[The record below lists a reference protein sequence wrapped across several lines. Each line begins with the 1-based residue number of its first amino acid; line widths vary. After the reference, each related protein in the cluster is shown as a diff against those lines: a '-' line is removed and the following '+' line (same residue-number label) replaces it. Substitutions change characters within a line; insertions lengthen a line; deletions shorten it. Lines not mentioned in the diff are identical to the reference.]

1 MSNLTEKNMPKPQSS
16 SPQDDSDVTGVAAYF
31 IRNKVISW
39 MLSLIFL
46 IGGVAAFFELGRLE
60 DPAFTIKDAM
70 VVTSYPGATPQQV
83 EEEVTYPLE
92 KAIQQL
98 SYVDEVNSL
107 SSRGLS
113 QITVSMKNSYGPD
126 DLPQIWDEL
135 RRKVN
140 DLKSQLPPG
149 VNDPSVID
157 DFGDVYGI
165 LLAVSGEGYSYKE
178 LLDYIDYLR
187 RELELVD
194 GVSKVSVSGQQQE
207 QVFIEISMKKISS
220 LGLSPNTVFNLLSTQ
235 NVVSDAGAIR
245 IGDEYI
251 RIHPTG
257 EFDDVD
263 QLGDLILTDGGSDG
277 LIYLRDVAE
286 VKRGYVEV
294 PSNIINFNGKL
305 ALNVGVSFTAG
316 VNVVE
321 IGKAFDRRLAEL
333 KFQQPVGIEIGE
345 IYSQPKE
352 VDKSVSGFVVS
363 LGQAVAIVI
372 IVLLFF
378 MGLRSGLLIGLILL
392 LTVLGTF
399 VFMQYFKIDLQRISL
414 GALVIALGMLVD
426 NAIVVVEGILIGTQ
440 KGRTRL
446 QAATDIVTQTKWP
459 LLGATVI
466 AVTAFAPIGL
476 SQDSTG
482 EYCGTLFT
490 VLLISLM
497 LSWFTAISL
506 TPFFA
511 DIFFKGQKTPEQGED
526 SDPYNGMV
534 FVVYKNFLEF
544 CMHKAWLTVA
554 VLIIGLAASLY
565 GFTQVKQSFFP
576 SSTTPMFMVDIWM
589 PEGTDIRA
597 TNTKLKVLEAWLAEQ
612 DEVSHVTTT
621 AGKGLQRFMLTYAS
635 EKSYAAYGEIV
646 TRVKSYE
653 VLTPLMARFRE
664 HIQSQFPEINFK
676 LKQVELGPGGG
687 AKIEARLVGS
697 DPTILR
703 KLAEQIMDVMYA
715 DSGAHNIRHDW
726 RERTK
731 VIEPQFN
738 ESQARRYGI
747 SKSDVDEFL
756 MMSFSGKSVG
766 VYRDGTTLMPIIAR
780 LPEDE
785 RVDIRNIEGM
795 KIWSPVL
802 SEFIPLQ
809 QITQGYEMRW
819 EDPLI
824 VRKNRKRM
832 LTVMADPDILGEE
845 TASTLQKRLQPQIEA
860 IEMPAGYSL
869 EWGGEYE
876 SSSDAQASLFQT
888 MPMGYLFMFLITV
901 FLFNSVKEPLIV
913 WLTVPLAVIGVST
926 GLLLLDTPFGFMAL
940 LGFLSLSGMLL
951 KNGIVLLDQIE
962 IEMHSGKDPYLAV
975 VDAALSRVRPVCM
988 AAITTILGMI
998 PLLPDTFFKPMA
1010 VTIMF
1015 GLGFATVLTLIAVP
1029 VFYRLFHRIK
1039 ITG

>member
-1 MSNLTEKNMPKPQSS
+1 MSEQNNVAPQ
-16 SPQDDSDVTGVAAYF
+16 QDDENVTGIAAYF
-31 IRNKVISW
+31 IRNRVISW
-39 MLSLIFL
+39 MVSLIFL
-46 IGGVAAFFELGRLE
+46 IGGVAAFFGLGRLE

-83 EEEVTYPLE
+83 EEEVTYPIE

-98 SYVDEVNSL
+98 TYVDEVNSI

-113 QITVSMKNSYGPD
+113 QITVTMKNNYGPD

-140 DLKSQLPPG
+140 DLKGTLPPG

-165 LLAVSGEGYSYKE
+165 LLAVTGDGYSYKE
-178 LLDYIDYLR
+178 LLDYVDYLR

-207 QVFIEISMKKISS
+207 QVFIEISMKKLSS
-220 LGLSPNTVFNLLSTQ
+220 LGLSPTTVFNLLSTQ

-251 RIHPTG
+251 RIQPTG
-257 EFDDVD
+257 EFQSVD
-263 QLGDLILTDGGSDG
+263 ELGDLLITESGAQG
-277 LIYLRDVAE
+277 LIFLKDVAE
-286 VKRGYVEV
+286 IKRGYVEV
-294 PSNIINFNGKL
+294 PTNIINYNGEL
-305 ALNVGVSFTAG
+305 ALNLGISFAKG

-321 IGKAFDRRLAEL
+321 VGKAFDRRVAEL
-333 KFQQPVGIEIGE
+333 KYQQPVGVQISE
-345 IYSQPKE
+345 IYNQPKE
-352 VDKSVSGFVVS
+352 VDKSVSGFVIS
-363 LGQAVAIVI
+363 LAQAVGIVI

-399 VFMQYFKIDLQRISL
+399 IFMKYLAIDLQRISL

-476 SQDSTG
+476 SEDSTG

-511 DIFFKGQKTPEQGED
+511 DIFFKGQKIKSGEGED
-526 SDPYNGMV
+526 NDPYNGII
-534 FVVYKNFLEF
+534 FVMYKKFLSF
-544 CMHKAWLTVA
+544 CMRRAWFTVV
-554 VLIIGLAASLY
+554 VLVAGLAASVY
-565 GFTQVKQSFFP
+565 GFTYVKQAFFP
-576 SSTTPMFMVDIWM
+576 SSTTPIFQLDVWL

-597 TNTKLKVLEAWLAEQ
+597 TNDTLKELEGWLAEQ
-612 DEVSHVTTT
+612 DHVEHITTT
-621 AGKGLQRFMLTYAS
+621 AGKGLQRFMLTYAP
-635 EKSYAAYGEIV
+635 EKSYAAYGEIT
-646 TRVKSYE
+646 TRVENYE
-653 VLTPLMARFRE
+653 ALAPLMERFRE
-664 HIQSQFPEINFK
+664 HIKSNYPEINYK
-676 LKQVELGPGGG
+676 LKQIELGPGGG
-687 AKIEARLVGS
+687 AKIEARIIGS
-697 DPTILR
+697 DPTVLR
-703 KLAEQIMDVMYA
+703 TIAAQVMDVMYA
-715 DSGAHNIRHDW
+715 DPGATNIRHDW
-726 RERTK
+726 RERTQ
-731 VIEPQFN
+731 VLEPQFN

-747 SKSDVDEFL
+747 TKSDVDDFL
-756 MMSFSGKSVG
+756 SMSFSGMNIG
-766 VYRDGTTLMPIIAR
+766 LYRDGTTLMPIVAR

-785 RVDIRNIEGM
+785 RIDIRNIEGM
-795 KIWSPVL
+795 KIWSPAQ

-809 QITQGYEMRW
+809 QVTMGYDMRW
-819 EDPLI
+819 EDPII

-845 TASTLQKRLQPQIEA
+845 TAATLQARLQPQIEA
-860 IEMPAGYSL
+860 IEMPPGYSL

-876 SSSDAQASLFQT
+876 SSGDAKASLFTT
-888 MPMGYLFMFLITV
+888 MPMGYLFMFLITI
-901 FLFNSVKEPLIV
+901 FLFNSIKEPLIV
-913 WLTVPLAVIGVST
+913 WLTVPLALIGVTT
-926 GLLLLDTPFGFMAL
+926 GLLVLNTPFGFMAL
-940 LGFLSLSGMLL
+940 LGFLSLSGMVL

-962 IEMHSGKDPYLAV
+962 IEMKSGKEAYDAV
-975 VDAALSRVRPVCM
+975 VDAAVSRVRPVCM

-998 PLLPDTFFKPMA
+998 PLLPDIFFKPMA

-1015 GLGFATVLTLIAVP
+1015 GLGFATVLTLIVVP
-1029 VFYRLFHRIK
+1029 VLYRLFHK
-1039 ITG
+1039 VAVPK

>member
-1 MSNLTEKNMPKPQSS
+1 MSDLNKSVPQS
-16 SPQDDSDVTGVAAYF
+16 DDDVTGIAAYF
-31 IRNKVISW
+31 IRNRVISW
-39 MLSLIFL
+39 MVALIFL
-46 IGGVAAFFELGRLE
+46 IGGIAAFFGLGRLE

-83 EEEVTYPLE
+83 EEEVTYPIE

-98 SYVDEVNSL
+98 TYVDEVNSI

-113 QITVSMKNSYGPD
+113 QITVTMKNNYGPD

-140 DLKSQLPPG
+140 DLKGTLPPG
-149 VNDPSVID
+149 VNEPQVID

-165 LLAVSGEGYSYKE
+165 LLAVTGDGYSYKE
-178 LLDYIDYLR
+178 LLDYVDYLR

-207 QVFIEISMKKISS
+207 QVFIEVSMKKLSS
-220 LGLSPNTVFNLLSTQ
+220 IGLSPDTVFNLLSTQ

-251 RIHPTG
+251 RIQPTG
-257 EFDDVD
+257 EFQSVD
-263 QLGDLILTDGGSDG
+263 ELGDLLITESGAQG
-277 LIYLRDVAE
+277 LIFLKDVAE
-286 VKRGYVEV
+286 IKRGYVEV
-294 PSNIINFNGKL
+294 PNNIINFNGSL
-305 ALNVGVSFTAG
+305 ALNVGVSFAEG

-321 IGKAFDRRLAEL
+321 VGKAFDHRLAEL
-333 KFQQPVGIEIGE
+333 KYQQPVGIEISE

-363 LGQAVAIVI
+363 LAQAVGIVI

-399 VFMQYFKIDLQRISL
+399 IFMKYLAIDLQRISL

-476 SQDSTG
+476 SEDSTG

-511 DIFFKGQKTPEQGED
+511 DIFFKGQKIKQGDGEEN
-526 SDPYNGMV
+526 DPYNGV
-534 FVVYKNFLEF
+534 IFVIYKKFLQF
-544 CMHKAWLTVA
+544 CMRRAWFTVV
-554 VLIIGLAASLY
+554 VLIAGLAASVY
-565 GFTQVKQSFFP
+565 GFTFVKQAFFP
-576 SSTTPMFMVDIWM
+576 SSTTPIFQLDVWM

-597 TNTKLKVLEAWLAEQ
+597 TNTTLKELESWLAKQE
-612 DEVSHVTTT
+612 HVDHITTT
-621 AGKGLQRFMLTYAS
+621 AGKGLQRFMLTYAP
-635 EKSYAAYGEIV
+635 EKSYAAYGEIT
-646 TRVKSYE
+646 TRMENYE
-653 VLTPLMARFRE
+653 ALKPLMAKFRE
-664 HIQSQFPEINFK
+664 YLKANYPEINYK
-676 LKQVELGPGGG
+676 LKQIELGPGGG
-687 AKIEARLVGS
+687 AKIEARIIGS
-697 DPTILR
+697 DPTVLR
-703 KLAEQIMDVMYA
+703 TIAAQVKDIMYA
-715 DSGAHNIRHDW
+715 DPQATNIRHDW
-726 RERTK
+726 RERTQ
-731 VIEPQFN
+731 VLEPQFN

-747 SKSDVDEFL
+747 TKSDVDDFL
-756 MMSFSGKSVG
+756 SMSFSGMTIG
-766 VYRDGTTLMPIIAR
+766 LYRDGTTLMPIVAR

-785 RVDIRNIEGM
+785 RIDIRNIEGM
-795 KIWSPVL
+795 KIWSPAQ

-809 QITQGYEMRW
+809 QVTMGYDMRW
-819 EDPLI
+819 EDPII

-860 IEMPAGYSL
+860 IQMPPGYSL

-876 SSSDAQASLFQT
+876 SSGDAQESLFTT

-901 FLFNSVKEPLIV
+901 FLFNSIKEPLIV
-913 WLTVPLAVIGVST
+913 WLTVPLALIGVTT
-926 GLLLLDTPFGFMAL
+926 GLLALNTPFGFMAL
-940 LGFLSLSGMLL
+940 LGFLSLSGMVL

-962 IEMHSGKDPYLAV
+962 IEMKSGKEAYDAV
-975 VDAALSRVRPVCM
+975 VDAAVSRVRPVCM

-998 PLLPDTFFKPMA
+998 PLLPDIFFKPMA

-1015 GLGFATVLTLIAVP
+1015 GLGFATVLTLIVVP
-1029 VFYRLFHRIK
+1029 VLYRLFHK
-1039 ITG
+1039 VAVPKQA

>member
-1 MSNLTEKNMPKPQSS
+1 MSEQNKVPQS
-16 SPQDDSDVTGVAAYF
+16 DDDVTGIAAYF
-31 IRNKVISW
+31 IRNRVISW
-39 MLSLIFL
+39 MVSLIFL
-46 IGGVAAFFELGRLE
+46 IGGIAAFFGLGRLE

-98 SYVDEVNSL
+98 TYVDEVNSI
-107 SSRGLS
+107 SNRGLS
-113 QITVSMKNSYGPD
+113 QITVTMKNNYGPD

-140 DLKSQLPPG
+140 DLKVTLPPG
-149 VNDPSVID
+149 VNEPQVID

-165 LLAVSGEGYSYKE
+165 LLAVTGDGYSYKE
-178 LLDYIDYLR
+178 LLDYVDYLR

-207 QVFIEISMKKISS
+207 QVFIEVSMKKLSS
-220 LGLSPNTVFNLLSTQ
+220 IGLSPNTVFNLLSTQ
-235 NVVSDAGAIR
+235 NIVSDAGAIR

-251 RIHPTG
+251 RIQPTG
-257 EFDDVD
+257 EFQSVD
-263 QLGDLILTDGGSDG
+263 ELGDLLITESGAQG
-277 LIYLRDVAE
+277 LIFLKDVAE
-286 VKRGYVEV
+286 IKRGYVEV
-294 PSNIINFNGKL
+294 PSNIINFNGSL
-305 ALNVGVSFTAG
+305 ALNVGVSFAQG

-321 IGKAFDRRLAEL
+321 VGKAFDRRLAEL
-333 KFQQPVGIEIGE
+333 KYQQPVGVEISE

-352 VDKSVSGFVVS
+352 VDKSVSGFVIS
-363 LGQAVAIVI
+363 LAQAVGIVI

-399 VFMQYFKIDLQRISL
+399 IFMKYLAIDLQRISL

-476 SQDSTG
+476 SEDSTG

-511 DIFFKGQKTPEQGED
+511 DIFFKGQKIKQGEGEEN
-526 SDPYNGMV
+526 DPYNGII
-534 FVVYKNFLEF
+534 FVAYKKFLEF
-544 CMHKAWLTVA
+544 CMRRAWLTVV
-554 VLIIGLAASLY
+554 VLIVGLGASVY
-565 GFTQVKQSFFP
+565 GFNLVKQSFFP
-576 SSTTPMFMVDIWM
+576 SSTTPIFQLDVWL

-597 TNTKLKVLEAWLAEQ
+597 TNDKLKELESWLAEQ
-612 DEVSHVTTT
+612 EHVDHITTT
-621 AGKGLQRFMLTYAS
+621 AGKGLQRFMLTYAP
-635 EKSYAAYGEIV
+635 EKSYAAYGEIT
-646 TRVKSYE
+646 TRVDNYE
-653 VLTPLMARFRE
+653 ALAPLMARFRD
-664 HIQSQFPEINFK
+664 HLKANYPEINYK
-676 LKQVELGPGGG
+676 LKQIELGPGGG
-687 AKIEARLVGS
+687 AKIEARIIGS
-697 DPTILR
+697 DPTVLR
-703 KLAEQIMDVMYA
+703 TIAAQVMDIMYA
-715 DSGAHNIRHDW
+715 DPGATNIRHDW
-726 RERTK
+726 RERTQ
-731 VIEPQFN
+731 VLEPQFN

-747 SKSDVDEFL
+747 TKSDVDDFL
-756 MMSFSGKSVG
+756 SMSFSGMTIG
-766 VYRDGTTLMPIIAR
+766 LYRDGTTLMPIVAR

-785 RVDIRNIEGM
+785 RIDIRNIEGM
-795 KIWSPVL
+795 KIWSPAQ

-809 QITQGYEMRW
+809 QVTMGYDMRW
-819 EDPLI
+819 EDPII

-860 IEMPAGYSL
+860 IQMPPGYSL

-876 SSSDAQASLFQT
+876 SSGDAQESLFTT

-901 FLFNSVKEPLIV
+901 FLFNSIKEPLIV
-913 WLTVPLAVIGVST
+913 WLTVPLALIGVTT
-926 GLLLLDTPFGFMAL
+926 GLLALNTPFGFMAL
-940 LGFLSLSGMLL
+940 LGFLSLSGMVL

-962 IEMHSGKDPYLAV
+962 IEMKSGKEAYDAV
-975 VDAALSRVRPVCM
+975 VDAAVSRVRPVCM

-998 PLLPDTFFKPMA
+998 PLLPDIFFKPMA

-1015 GLGFATVLTLIAVP
+1015 GLGFATILTLIVVP
-1029 VFYRLFHRIK
+1029 VLYRLFHK
-1039 ITG
+1039 VSVPK

>member
-1 MSNLTEKNMPKPQSS
+1 MSEQNKVPQS
-16 SPQDDSDVTGVAAYF
+16 DDDVTGIAAYF
-31 IRNKVISW
+31 IRNRVISW
-39 MLSLIFL
+39 MVSLIFL
-46 IGGVAAFFELGRLE
+46 IGGIAAFFGLGRLE

-98 SYVDEVNSL
+98 TYVDEVNSI
-107 SSRGLS
+107 SNRGLS
-113 QITVSMKNSYGPD
+113 QITVTMKNNYGPD

-140 DLKSQLPPG
+140 DLKVTLPPG
-149 VNDPSVID
+149 VNEPQVID

-165 LLAVSGEGYSYKE
+165 LLAVTGDGYSYKE
-178 LLDYIDYLR
+178 LLDYVDYLR

-207 QVFIEISMKKISS
+207 QVFIEVSMKKLSS
-220 LGLSPNTVFNLLSTQ
+220 IGLSPNTVFNLLSTQ
-235 NVVSDAGAIR
+235 NIVSDAGAIR

-251 RIHPTG
+251 RIQPTG
-257 EFDDVD
+257 EFQSVD
-263 QLGDLILTDGGSDG
+263 ELGDLLITESGAQG
-277 LIYLRDVAE
+277 LIFLKDVAE
-286 VKRGYVEV
+286 IKRGYVEV
-294 PSNIINFNGKL
+294 PSNIINFNGSL
-305 ALNVGVSFTAG
+305 ALNVGVSFAQG

-321 IGKAFDRRLAEL
+321 VGKAFDRRLAEL
-333 KFQQPVGIEIGE
+333 KYQQPVGVEISE

-352 VDKSVSGFVVS
+352 VDKSVSGFVIS
-363 LGQAVAIVI
+363 LAQAVGIVI

-399 VFMQYFKIDLQRISL
+399 IFMKYLAIDLQRISL

-476 SQDSTG
+476 SEDSTG

-511 DIFFKGQKTPEQGED
+511 DIFFKGQKIKQGEGEEN
-526 SDPYNGMV
+526 DPYNGII
-534 FVVYKNFLEF
+534 FVAYKKFLEF
-544 CMHKAWLTVA
+544 CMRRAWLTVV
-554 VLIIGLAASLY
+554 VLIVGLGASVY
-565 GFTQVKQSFFP
+565 GFTLVKQSFFP
-576 SSTTPMFMVDIWM
+576 SSTTPIFQLDVWL

-597 TNTKLKVLEAWLAEQ
+597 TNDKLKELESWLAEQ
-612 DEVSHVTTT
+612 EHVDHITTT
-621 AGKGLQRFMLTYAS
+621 AGKGLQRFMLTYAP
-635 EKSYAAYGEIV
+635 EKSYAAYGEIT
-646 TRVKSYE
+646 TRVDNYE
-653 VLTPLMARFRE
+653 ALAPLMARFRD
-664 HIQSQFPEINFK
+664 HLKANYPEINYK
-676 LKQVELGPGGG
+676 LKQIELGPGGG
-687 AKIEARLVGS
+687 AKIEARIIGS
-697 DPTILR
+697 DPTVLR
-703 KLAEQIMDVMYA
+703 TIAAQVMDIMYA
-715 DSGAHNIRHDW
+715 DPGATNIRHDW
-726 RERTK
+726 RERTQ
-731 VIEPQFN
+731 VLEPQFN

-747 SKSDVDEFL
+747 TKSDVDDFL
-756 MMSFSGKSVG
+756 SMSFSGMTIG
-766 VYRDGTTLMPIIAR
+766 LYRDGTTLMPIVAR

-785 RVDIRNIEGM
+785 RIDIRNIEGM
-795 KIWSPVL
+795 KIWSPAQ

-809 QITQGYEMRW
+809 QVTMGYDMRW
-819 EDPLI
+819 EDPII

-860 IEMPAGYSL
+860 IQMPPGYSL

-876 SSSDAQASLFQT
+876 SSGDAQESLFTT

-901 FLFNSVKEPLIV
+901 FLFSSIKEPLIV
-913 WLTVPLAVIGVST
+913 WLTVPLALIGVTT
-926 GLLLLDTPFGFMAL
+926 GLLALNTPFGFMAL
-940 LGFLSLSGMLL
+940 LGFLSLSGMVL

-962 IEMHSGKDPYLAV
+962 IEMKSGKEAYDAV
-975 VDAALSRVRPVCM
+975 VDAAVSRVRPVCM

-998 PLLPDTFFKPMA
+998 PLLPDIFFKPMA

-1015 GLGFATVLTLIAVP
+1015 GLGFATILTLIVVP
-1029 VFYRLFHRIK
+1029 VLYRLFHK
-1039 ITG
+1039 VSVPK

>member
-1 MSNLTEKNMPKPQSS
+1 MSDLNKSAPQS
-16 SPQDDSDVTGVAAYF
+16 DDDVTGIAAYF
-31 IRNKVISW
+31 IRNRVISW
-39 MLSLIFL
+39 MVALIFL
-46 IGGVAAFFELGRLE
+46 IGGIAAFFGLGRLE

-83 EEEVTYPLE
+83 EEEVTYPIE

-98 SYVDEVNSL
+98 TYVDEVNSI

-113 QITVSMKNSYGPD
+113 QITVTMKNNYGPD

-140 DLKSQLPPG
+140 DLKGTLPPG
-149 VNDPSVID
+149 VNEPQVID

-165 LLAVSGEGYSYKE
+165 LLAVTGDGYSYKE
-178 LLDYIDYLR
+178 LLDYVDYLR

-207 QVFIEISMKKISS
+207 QVFIEVSMKKLSS
-220 LGLSPNTVFNLLSTQ
+220 IGLSPDTVFNLLSTQ

-251 RIHPTG
+251 RIQPTG
-257 EFDDVD
+257 EFQSVD
-263 QLGDLILTDGGSDG
+263 ELGDLLITESGAQG
-277 LIYLRDVAE
+277 LIFLKDVAE
-286 VKRGYVEV
+286 IKRGYVEV
-294 PSNIINFNGKL
+294 PNNIINFNGSL
-305 ALNVGVSFTAG
+305 ALNVGVSFAEG

-321 IGKAFDRRLAEL
+321 VGKAFDHRLAEL
-333 KFQQPVGIEIGE
+333 KYQQPVGIEISE

-363 LGQAVAIVI
+363 LAQAVGIVI

-399 VFMQYFKIDLQRISL
+399 IFMKYLAIDLQRISL

-476 SQDSTG
+476 SEDSTG

-511 DIFFKGQKTPEQGED
+511 DIFFKGQKIKHGEGEEN
-526 SDPYNGMV
+526 DPYNGV
-534 FVVYKNFLEF
+534 IFVIYKKFLQF
-544 CMHKAWLTVA
+544 CMRRAWFTVV
-554 VLIIGLAASLY
+554 VLIAGLAASVY
-565 GFTQVKQSFFP
+565 GFTFVKQAFFP
-576 SSTTPMFMVDIWM
+576 SSTTPIFQLDVWM

-597 TNTKLKVLEAWLAEQ
+597 TNTTLKELESWLAKQE
-612 DEVSHVTTT
+612 HVDHITTT
-621 AGKGLQRFMLTYAS
+621 AGKGLQRFMLTYAP
-635 EKSYAAYGEIV
+635 EKSYAAYGEIT
-646 TRVKSYE
+646 TRMENYE
-653 VLTPLMARFRE
+653 ALKPLMAKFRE
-664 HIQSQFPEINFK
+664 YLKANYPEINYK
-676 LKQVELGPGGG
+676 LKQIELGPGGG
-687 AKIEARLVGS
+687 AKIEARIIGS

-703 KLAEQIMDVMYA
+703 TIAAQVKDIMYA
-715 DSGAHNIRHDW
+715 DPQATNIRHDW
-726 RERTK
+726 RERTQ
-731 VIEPQFN
+731 VLEPQFN

-747 SKSDVDEFL
+747 TKSDVDDFL
-756 MMSFSGKSVG
+756 SMSFSGMTIG
-766 VYRDGTTLMPIIAR
+766 LYRDGTTLMPIVAR

-785 RVDIRNIEGM
+785 RIDIRNIEGM
-795 KIWSPVL
+795 KIWSPAQ

-809 QITQGYEMRW
+809 QVTMGYDMRW
-819 EDPLI
+819 EDPII

-860 IEMPAGYSL
+860 IQMPPGYSL

-876 SSSDAQASLFQT
+876 SSGDAQESLFTT

-901 FLFNSVKEPLIV
+901 FLFNSIKEPLIV
-913 WLTVPLAVIGVST
+913 WLTVPLALIGVTT
-926 GLLLLDTPFGFMAL
+926 GLLALNTPFGFMAL
-940 LGFLSLSGMLL
+940 LGFLSLSGMVL

-962 IEMHSGKDPYLAV
+962 IEMKSGKEAYDAV
-975 VDAALSRVRPVCM
+975 VDAAVSRVRPVCM

-998 PLLPDTFFKPMA
+998 PLLPDIFFKPMA

-1015 GLGFATVLTLIAVP
+1015 GLGFATVLTLIVVP
-1029 VFYRLFHRIK
+1029 VLYRLFHK
-1039 ITG
+1039 VAVPKQA

>member
-1 MSNLTEKNMPKPQSS
+1 MSDLNKSVPQS
-16 SPQDDSDVTGVAAYF
+16 DDDVTGIAAYF
-31 IRNKVISW
+31 IRNRVISW
-39 MLSLIFL
+39 MVALIFL
-46 IGGVAAFFELGRLE
+46 IGGIAAFFGLGRLE

-83 EEEVTYPLE
+83 EEEVTYPIE

-98 SYVDEVNSL
+98 TYVDEVNSI

-113 QITVSMKNSYGPD
+113 QITVTMKNNYGPD

-140 DLKSQLPPG
+140 DLKGTLPPG
-149 VNDPSVID
+149 VNEPQVID

-165 LLAVSGEGYSYKE
+165 LLAVTGDGYSYKE
-178 LLDYIDYLR
+178 LLDYVDYLR

-207 QVFIEISMKKISS
+207 QVFIEVSMKKLSS
-220 LGLSPNTVFNLLSTQ
+220 IGLAPDTVFNLLSTQ

-251 RIHPTG
+251 RIQPTG
-257 EFDDVD
+257 EFQSVD
-263 QLGDLILTDGGSDG
+263 ELGDLLITESGAQG
-277 LIYLRDVAE
+277 LIFLKDVAE
-286 VKRGYVEV
+286 IKRGYVEV
-294 PSNIINFNGKL
+294 PNNIINFNGSL
-305 ALNVGVSFTAG
+305 ALNVGVSFAEG

-321 IGKAFDRRLAEL
+321 VGKAFDHRLAEL
-333 KFQQPVGIEIGE
+333 KYQQPVGIEISE

-363 LGQAVAIVI
+363 LAQAVGIVI

-399 VFMQYFKIDLQRISL
+399 IFMKYLAIDLQRISL

-476 SQDSTG
+476 SEDSTG

-511 DIFFKGQKTPEQGED
+511 DIFFKGQKIKQGEGEEN
-526 SDPYNGMV
+526 DPYNGV
-534 FVVYKNFLEF
+534 IFVIYKKFLQF
-544 CMHKAWLTVA
+544 CMRRAWFTVV
-554 VLIIGLAASLY
+554 VLIVGLAASVY
-565 GFTQVKQSFFP
+565 GFTFVKQAFFP
-576 SSTTPMFMVDIWM
+576 SSTTPIFQLDVWM

-597 TNTKLKVLEAWLAEQ
+597 TNTTLKELESWLAKQE
-612 DEVSHVTTT
+612 HVDHITTT
-621 AGKGLQRFMLTYAS
+621 AGKGLQRFMLTYAP
-635 EKSYAAYGEIV
+635 EKSYAAYGEIT
-646 TRVKSYE
+646 TRMENYE
-653 VLTPLMARFRE
+653 ALKPLMAKFRE
-664 HIQSQFPEINFK
+664 YLKANYPEINYK
-676 LKQVELGPGGG
+676 LKQIELGPGGG
-687 AKIEARLVGS
+687 AKIEARIIGS
-697 DPTILR
+697 DPTVLR
-703 KLAEQIMDVMYA
+703 TIAAQVKDIMYA
-715 DSGAHNIRHDW
+715 DPQATNIRHDW
-726 RERTK
+726 RERTQ
-731 VIEPQFN
+731 VLEPQFN

-747 SKSDVDEFL
+747 TKSDVDDFL
-756 MMSFSGKSVG
+756 SMSFSGMTIG
-766 VYRDGTTLMPIIAR
+766 LYRDGTTLMPIVAR

-785 RVDIRNIEGM
+785 RIDIRNIEGM
-795 KIWSPVL
+795 KIWSPAQ

-809 QITQGYEMRW
+809 QVTMGYDMRW
-819 EDPLI
+819 EDPII

-860 IEMPAGYSL
+860 IQMPPGYSL

-876 SSSDAQASLFQT
+876 SSGDAQESLFTT

-901 FLFNSVKEPLIV
+901 FLFNSIKEPLIV
-913 WLTVPLAVIGVST
+913 WLTVPLALIGVTT
-926 GLLLLDTPFGFMAL
+926 GLLALNTPFGFMAL
-940 LGFLSLSGMLL
+940 LGFLSLSGMVL

-962 IEMHSGKDPYLAV
+962 IEMKSGKEAYDAV
-975 VDAALSRVRPVCM
+975 VDAAVSRARPVCM

-998 PLLPDTFFKPMA
+998 PLLPDIFFKPMA

-1015 GLGFATVLTLIAVP
+1015 GLGFATVLTLIVVP
-1029 VFYRLFHRIK
+1029 VLYRLFHK
-1039 ITG
+1039 VAVPKQA

>member
-1 MSNLTEKNMPKPQSS
+1 MSDLNKSVPQS
-16 SPQDDSDVTGVAAYF
+16 DDDVTGIAAYF
-31 IRNKVISW
+31 IRNRVISW
-39 MLSLIFL
+39 MVALIFL
-46 IGGVAAFFELGRLE
+46 IGGIAAFFGLGRLE

-83 EEEVTYPLE
+83 EEEVTYPIE

-98 SYVDEVNSL
+98 TYVDEVNSI

-113 QITVSMKNSYGPD
+113 QITVTMKNNYGPD

-140 DLKSQLPPG
+140 DLKGTLPPG
-149 VNDPSVID
+149 VNEPQVID

-165 LLAVSGEGYSYKE
+165 LLAVTGDGYSYKE
-178 LLDYIDYLR
+178 LLDYVDYLR

-207 QVFIEISMKKISS
+207 QVFIEVSMKKLSS
-220 LGLSPNTVFNLLSTQ
+220 IGLSPDTVFNLLSTQ

-251 RIHPTG
+251 RIQPTG
-257 EFDDVD
+257 EFQSVD
-263 QLGDLILTDGGSDG
+263 ELGDLLITESGAQG
-277 LIYLRDVAE
+277 LIFLKDVAE
-286 VKRGYVEV
+286 IKRGYVEV
-294 PSNIINFNGKL
+294 PNNIINFNGSL
-305 ALNVGVSFTAG
+305 ALNVGVSFAEG

-321 IGKAFDRRLAEL
+321 VGKAFDHRLAEL
-333 KFQQPVGIEIGE
+333 KFQQPVGIEISE

-363 LGQAVAIVI
+363 LAQAVGIVI

-399 VFMQYFKIDLQRISL
+399 IFMKYLAIDLQRISL

-476 SQDSTG
+476 SEDSTG

-511 DIFFKGQKTPEQGED
+511 DIFFKGQKIKQGEGEEN
-526 SDPYNGMV
+526 DPYNGV
-534 FVVYKNFLEF
+534 IFVIYKKFLQF
-544 CMHKAWLTVA
+544 CMRRAWFTVV
-554 VLIIGLAASLY
+554 VLIAGLAASVY
-565 GFTQVKQSFFP
+565 GFTFVKQAFFP
-576 SSTTPMFMVDIWM
+576 SSTTPIFQLDVWM

-597 TNTKLKVLEAWLAEQ
+597 TNTTLKELESWLAKQE
-612 DEVSHVTTT
+612 HVDHITTT
-621 AGKGLQRFMLTYAS
+621 AGKGLQRFMLTYAP
-635 EKSYAAYGEIV
+635 EKSYAAYGEIT
-646 TRVKSYE
+646 TRMENYE
-653 VLTPLMARFRE
+653 ALKPLMAKFRE
-664 HIQSQFPEINFK
+664 YLKANYPEINYK
-676 LKQVELGPGGG
+676 LKQIELGPGGG
-687 AKIEARLVGS
+687 AKIEARIIGS
-697 DPTILR
+697 DPTVLR
-703 KLAEQIMDVMYA
+703 TIAAQVKDIMYA
-715 DSGAHNIRHDW
+715 DPQATNIRHDW
-726 RERTK
+726 RERTQ
-731 VIEPQFN
+731 VLEPQFN

-747 SKSDVDEFL
+747 TKSDVDDFL
-756 MMSFSGKSVG
+756 SMSFSGMTIG
-766 VYRDGTTLMPIIAR
+766 LYRDGTTLMPIVAR

-785 RVDIRNIEGM
+785 RIDIRNIEGM
-795 KIWSPVL
+795 KIWSPAQ

-809 QITQGYEMRW
+809 QVTMGYDMRW
-819 EDPLI
+819 EDPII

-832 LTVMADPDILGEE
+832 LTVMADPDLLGEE

-860 IEMPAGYSL
+860 IQMPPGYSL

-876 SSSDAQASLFQT
+876 SSGDAQESLFTT

-901 FLFNSVKEPLIV
+901 FLFNSIKEPLIV
-913 WLTVPLAVIGVST
+913 WLTVPLALIGVTT
-926 GLLLLDTPFGFMAL
+926 GLLALNTPFGFMAL
-940 LGFLSLSGMLL
+940 LGFLSLSGMVL

-962 IEMHSGKDPYLAV
+962 IEMKSGKEAYDAV
-975 VDAALSRVRPVCM
+975 VDAAVSRVRPVCM

-998 PLLPDTFFKPMA
+998 PLLPDIFFKPMA

-1015 GLGFATVLTLIAVP
+1015 GLGFATVLTLIVVP
-1029 VFYRLFHRIK
+1029 VLYRLFHK
-1039 ITG
+1039 VAVPKQA

>member
-1 MSNLTEKNMPKPQSS
+1 MSEQKNTA
-16 SPQDDSDVTGVAAYF
+16 PQDDDNVTGIAAYF
-31 IRNKVISW
+31 IRNRVISW
-39 MLSLIFL
+39 MVSLIFL
-46 IGGVAAFFELGRLE
+46 IGGVSAFFGLGRLE

-83 EEEVTYPLE
+83 EEEVTYPIE

-98 SYVDEVNSL
+98 TYVDEVNSI

-113 QITVSMKNSYGPD
+113 QITVSMKNNYGPD

-140 DLKSQLPPG
+140 DLKGSLPPG

-165 LLAVSGEGYSYKE
+165 LLAVTGDGYSYKE
-178 LLDYIDYLR
+178 LLDYVDYLR

-207 QVFIEISMKKISS
+207 QVFIEISMKKLSS

-245 IGDEYI
+245 IGNEYI
-251 RIHPTG
+251 RIQPTG
-257 EFDDVD
+257 EFQSVD
-263 QLGDLILTDGGSDG
+263 ELGDLLITESGAQG
-277 LIYLRDVAE
+277 LIFLKDVAE
-286 VKRGYVEV
+286 IKRGYMEV
-294 PSNIINFNGKL
+294 PTNIINYNGEL
-305 ALNVGVSFTAG
+305 ALNLGVSFAQG

-321 IGKAFDRRLAEL
+321 VGKAFDRRVAEL
-333 KFQQPVGIEIGE
+333 KYQQPVGVEISE
-345 IYSQPKE
+345 IYNQPKE
-352 VDKSVSGFVVS
+352 VDKSVSGFVIS
-363 LGQAVAIVI
+363 LAQAVGIVI

-399 VFMQYFKIDLQRISL
+399 IFMKYLAIDLQRISL

-476 SQDSTG
+476 SEDSTG

-511 DIFFKGQKTPEQGED
+511 DIFFKGQKIKSGEGED
-526 SDPYNGMV
+526 NDPYNGIV
-534 FVVYKNFLEF
+534 FVMYKKFLSF
-544 CMHKAWLTVA
+544 CMRRAWFTVV
-554 VLIIGLAASLY
+554 VLVAGLAASVY
-565 GFTQVKQSFFP
+565 GFTHVKQAFFP
-576 SSTTPMFMVDIWM
+576 SSTTPIFQLDVWL

-597 TNTKLKVLEAWLAEQ
+597 TDDTLQELEGWLAEQ
-612 DEVSHVTTT
+612 DHVDHITTT
-621 AGKGLQRFMLTYAS
+621 AGKGLQRFMLTYAP
-635 EKSYAAYGEIV
+635 EKSYAAYGEIT
-646 TRVKSYE
+646 TRVDNYE
-653 VLTPLMARFRE
+653 ALAPLMERFRE
-664 HIQSQFPEINFK
+664 HLKSDYPEINYK
-676 LKQVELGPGGG
+676 LKQIELGPGGG
-687 AKIEARLVGS
+687 AKIEARVIGS
-697 DPTILR
+697 DPTVLR
-703 KLAEQIMDVMYA
+703 TIAAQVMDVMYA
-715 DSGAHNIRHDW
+715 DPGATNIRHDW
-726 RERTK
+726 RERTQ
-731 VIEPQFN
+731 VLEPQFN

-747 SKSDVDEFL
+747 TKSDVDDFL
-756 MMSFSGKSVG
+756 SMSFSGMSIG
-766 VYRDGTTLMPIIAR
+766 LYRDGTTLMPIVAR

-785 RVDIRNIEGM
+785 RIDIRNIEGM
-795 KIWSPVL
+795 KIWSPAQ

-809 QITQGYEMRW
+809 QVTMGYDMRW
-819 EDPLI
+819 EDPII

-845 TASTLQKRLQPQIEA
+845 TAATLQKRLQPQIEA
-860 IEMPAGYSL
+860 IEMPPGYSL

-876 SSSDAQASLFQT
+876 SSGDAKASLFTT
-888 MPMGYLFMFLITV
+888 MPMGYLFMFLITI
-901 FLFNSVKEPLIV
+901 FLFNSIKEPLIV
-913 WLTVPLAVIGVST
+913 WLTVPLALIGVTT
-926 GLLLLDTPFGFMAL
+926 GLLALNTPFGFMAL
-940 LGFLSLSGMLL
+940 LGFLSLSGMVL

-962 IEMHSGKDPYLAV
+962 IEMKSGKEAYDAV
-975 VDAALSRVRPVCM
+975 VDAAVSRVRPVCM

-998 PLLPDTFFKPMA
+998 PLLPDIFFKPMA

-1015 GLGFATVLTLIAVP
+1015 GLGFATVLTLIVVP
-1029 VFYRLFHRIK
+1029 VLYRLFHRVALPK
-1039 ITG
+1039 

>member
-1 MSNLTEKNMPKPQSS
+1 MSEQNKVPQS
-16 SPQDDSDVTGVAAYF
+16 DDDVTGIAAYF
-31 IRNKVISW
+31 IRNRVISW
-39 MLSLIFL
+39 MVSLIFL
-46 IGGVAAFFELGRLE
+46 IGGIAAFFGLGRLE

-98 SYVDEVNSL
+98 TYVDEVNSI
-107 SSRGLS
+107 SNRGLS
-113 QITVSMKNSYGPD
+113 QITVTMKNNYGPD

-140 DLKSQLPPG
+140 DLKVTLPPG
-149 VNDPSVID
+149 VNEPQVID

-165 LLAVSGEGYSYKE
+165 LLAVTGDGYSYKE
-178 LLDYIDYLR
+178 LLDYVDYLR

-207 QVFIEISMKKISS
+207 QVFIEVSMKKLSS
-220 LGLSPNTVFNLLSTQ
+220 IGLSPNTVFNLLSTQ
-235 NVVSDAGAIR
+235 NIVSDAGAIR

-251 RIHPTG
+251 RIQPTG
-257 EFDDVD
+257 EFQSVD
-263 QLGDLILTDGGSDG
+263 ELGDLLITESGAQG
-277 LIYLRDVAE
+277 LIFLKDVAE
-286 VKRGYVEV
+286 IKRGYVEV
-294 PSNIINFNGKL
+294 PSNIINFNGSL
-305 ALNVGVSFTAG
+305 ALNVGVSFAQG

-321 IGKAFDRRLAEL
+321 VGKAFDRRLAEL
-333 KFQQPVGIEIGE
+333 KYQQPVGVEISE

-352 VDKSVSGFVVS
+352 VDKSVSGFVIS
-363 LGQAVAIVI
+363 LAQAVGIVI

-399 VFMQYFKIDLQRISL
+399 IFMKYLAIDLQRISL

-476 SQDSTG
+476 SEDSTG

-511 DIFFKGQKTPEQGED
+511 DIFFKGQKIKQGEGEEN
-526 SDPYNGMV
+526 DPYNGII
-534 FVVYKNFLEF
+534 FVAYKKFLEF
-544 CMHKAWLTVA
+544 CMRRAWLTVV
-554 VLIIGLAASLY
+554 VLIVGLGASVY
-565 GFTQVKQSFFP
+565 GFTLVKQSFFP
-576 SSTTPMFMVDIWM
+576 SSTTPIFQLDVWL

-597 TNTKLKVLEAWLAEQ
+597 TNDKLKELESWLAEQ
-612 DEVSHVTTT
+612 EHVDHIATT
-621 AGKGLQRFMLTYAS
+621 AGKGLQRFMLTYAP
-635 EKSYAAYGEIV
+635 EKSYAAYGEIT
-646 TRVKSYE
+646 TRVDNYE
-653 VLTPLMARFRE
+653 ALAPLMARFRD
-664 HIQSQFPEINFK
+664 HLKANYPEINYK
-676 LKQVELGPGGG
+676 LKQIELGPGGG
-687 AKIEARLVGS
+687 AKIEARIIGS
-697 DPTILR
+697 DPTVLR
-703 KLAEQIMDVMYA
+703 TIAAQVMDIMYA
-715 DSGAHNIRHDW
+715 DPGATNIRHDW
-726 RERTK
+726 RERTQ
-731 VIEPQFN
+731 VLEPQFN

-747 SKSDVDEFL
+747 TKSDVDDFL
-756 MMSFSGKSVG
+756 SMSFSGMTIG
-766 VYRDGTTLMPIIAR
+766 LYRDGTTLMPIVAR

-785 RVDIRNIEGM
+785 RIDIRNIEGM
-795 KIWSPVL
+795 KIWSPAQ

-809 QITQGYEMRW
+809 QVTMGYDMRW
-819 EDPLI
+819 EDPII

-860 IEMPAGYSL
+860 IQMPPGYSL

-876 SSSDAQASLFQT
+876 SSGDAQESLFTT

-901 FLFNSVKEPLIV
+901 FLFNSIKEPLIV
-913 WLTVPLAVIGVST
+913 WLTVPLALIGVTT
-926 GLLLLDTPFGFMAL
+926 GLLALNTPFGFMAL
-940 LGFLSLSGMLL
+940 LGFLSLSGMVL

-962 IEMHSGKDPYLAV
+962 IEMKSGKEAYDAV
-975 VDAALSRVRPVCM
+975 VDAAVSRVRPVCM

-998 PLLPDTFFKPMA
+998 PLLPDIFFKPMA

-1015 GLGFATVLTLIAVP
+1015 GLGFATILTLIVVP
-1029 VFYRLFHRIK
+1029 VLYRLFHK
-1039 ITG
+1039 VSVPK

>member
-1 MSNLTEKNMPKPQSS
+1 MSEQNNVAPQK
-16 SPQDDSDVTGVAAYF
+16 DDDENVTGIAAYF
-31 IRNKVISW
+31 IRNRVISW
-39 MLSLIFL
+39 MVSLIFL
-46 IGGVAAFFELGRLE
+46 IGGISAFFGLGRLE

-83 EEEVTYPLE
+83 EEEVTYPIE

-98 SYVDEVNSL
+98 TYVDEVNSI

-113 QITVSMKNSYGPD
+113 QITVTMKNNYGPD

-140 DLKSQLPPG
+140 DLKGTLPPG

-165 LLAVSGEGYSYKE
+165 LLAVTGDGYSYKE
-178 LLDYIDYLR
+178 LLDYVDYLR

-207 QVFIEISMKKISS
+207 QVFIEISMKKLSS

-251 RIHPTG
+251 RIQPTG
-257 EFDDVD
+257 EFQSVD
-263 QLGDLILTDGGSDG
+263 ELGDLLLTESGAQG
-277 LIYLRDVAE
+277 LIFLKDVAE
-286 VKRGYVEV
+286 IKRGYVDV
-294 PSNIINFNGKL
+294 PTNIINYNGEL
-305 ALNVGVSFTAG
+305 ALNMGISFAQG

-321 IGKAFDRRLAEL
+321 VGKAFDRRVAEL
-333 KFQQPVGIEIGE
+333 KYQQPVGVEISE
-345 IYSQPKE
+345 IYNQPKE

-363 LGQAVAIVI
+363 LAQAVGIVI
-372 IVLLFF
+372 VVLLFF

-399 VFMQYFKIDLQRISL
+399 IFMKYFAIDLQRISL

-476 SQDSTG
+476 SEDSTG

-511 DIFFKGQKTPEQGED
+511 DIFFKGQKIKSGEGED
-526 SDPYNGMV
+526 NDPYNGII
-534 FVVYKNFLEF
+534 FVVYKKFLNF
-544 CMHKAWLTVA
+544 CMRRAWFTVV
-554 VLIIGLAASLY
+554 VLVAGLAASVY
-565 GFTQVKQSFFP
+565 GFTYVKQAFFP
-576 SSTTPMFMVDIWM
+576 SSTTPIFQLDVWL

-597 TNTKLKVLEAWLAEQ
+597 TNDKLKELEGWLAKQ
-612 DEVSHVTTT
+612 DHVEHITTT
-621 AGKGLQRFMLTYAS
+621 AGKGLQRFMLTYS
-635 EKSYAAYGEIV
+635 PEKSYAAYGEIT
-646 TRVKSYE
+646 TRVENYE
-653 VLTPLMARFRE
+653 ALAPLMDRFRE
-664 HIQSQFPEINFK
+664 HIKTNYPEINYK
-676 LKQVELGPGGG
+676 LKQIELGPGGG
-687 AKIEARLVGS
+687 AKIEARIIGS
-697 DPTILR
+697 DPTVLR
-703 KLAEQIMDVMYA
+703 TIAAQVMDVMYA
-715 DSGAHNIRHDW
+715 DPGATNIRHDW
-726 RERTK
+726 RERTQ
-731 VIEPQFN
+731 VLEPQFN

-747 SKSDVDEFL
+747 TKSDVDDFL
-756 MMSFSGKSVG
+756 SMSFSGMNIG
-766 VYRDGTTLMPIIAR
+766 LYRDGTTLMPIVAR

-785 RVDIRNIEGM
+785 RIDIRNIEGM
-795 KIWSPVL
+795 KIWSPAQ

-809 QITQGYEMRW
+809 QVTMGYDMRW
-819 EDPLI
+819 EDPII

-845 TASTLQKRLQPQIEA
+845 TAATLQARLQPQIEA
-860 IEMPAGYSL
+860 IEMPPGYSL

-876 SSSDAQASLFQT
+876 SSGDAKASLFTT
-888 MPMGYLFMFLITV
+888 MPMGYLFMFLITI
-901 FLFNSVKEPLIV
+901 FLFNSIKEPLIV
-913 WLTVPLAVIGVST
+913 WLTVPLALIGVTT
-926 GLLLLDTPFGFMAL
+926 GLLALNTPFGFMAL
-940 LGFLSLSGMLL
+940 LGFLSLSGMVL

-962 IEMHSGKDPYLAV
+962 IEMKSGKDAYDAV
-975 VDAALSRVRPVCM
+975 VDAAVSRVRPVCM

-998 PLLPDTFFKPMA
+998 PLLPDIFFKPMA

-1015 GLGFATVLTLIAVP
+1015 GLGFATVLTLIVVP
-1029 VFYRLFHRIK
+1029 VLYRLFHK
-1039 ITG
+1039 VAVPK

>member
-1 MSNLTEKNMPKPQSS
+1 MSDLNKSVPQS
-16 SPQDDSDVTGVAAYF
+16 DDDVTGIAAYF
-31 IRNKVISW
+31 IRNRVISW
-39 MLSLIFL
+39 MVALIFL
-46 IGGVAAFFELGRLE
+46 IGGIAAFFGLGRLE

-83 EEEVTYPLE
+83 EEEVTYPIE

-98 SYVDEVNSL
+98 TYVDEVNSI

-113 QITVSMKNSYGPD
+113 QITVTMKNNYGPD

-140 DLKSQLPPG
+140 DLKGTLPPG
-149 VNDPSVID
+149 VNEPQVID

-165 LLAVSGEGYSYKE
+165 LLAVTGDGYSYKE
-178 LLDYIDYLR
+178 LLDYVDYLR

-207 QVFIEISMKKISS
+207 QVFIEVSMKKLSS
-220 LGLSPNTVFNLLSTQ
+220 IGLSPDTVFNLLSTQ
-235 NVVSDAGAIR
+235 NVVSNAGAIR

-251 RIHPTG
+251 RIQPTG
-257 EFDDVD
+257 EFQSVD
-263 QLGDLILTDGGSDG
+263 ELGDLLITESGAQG
-277 LIYLRDVAE
+277 LIFLKDVAE
-286 VKRGYVEV
+286 IKRGYVEV
-294 PSNIINFNGKL
+294 PNNIINFNGSL
-305 ALNVGVSFTAG
+305 ALNVGVSFAEG

-321 IGKAFDRRLAEL
+321 VGKAFDHRLAEL
-333 KFQQPVGIEIGE
+333 KYQQPVGIEISE

-363 LGQAVAIVI
+363 LAQAVGIVI

-399 VFMQYFKIDLQRISL
+399 IFMKYLAIDLQRISL

-476 SQDSTG
+476 SEDSTG

-511 DIFFKGQKTPEQGED
+511 DIFFKGQKIKQGEGEEN
-526 SDPYNGMV
+526 DPYNGV
-534 FVVYKNFLEF
+534 IFVIYKKFLQF
-544 CMHKAWLTVA
+544 CMRRAWFTVV
-554 VLIIGLAASLY
+554 VLIAGLAASVY
-565 GFTQVKQSFFP
+565 GFTFVKQAFFP
-576 SSTTPMFMVDIWM
+576 SSTTPIFQLDVWM

-597 TNTKLKVLEAWLAEQ
+597 TNATLKELESWLAKQE
-612 DEVSHVTTT
+612 HVDHITTT
-621 AGKGLQRFMLTYAS
+621 AGKGLQRFMLTYAP
-635 EKSYAAYGEIV
+635 EKSYAAYGEIT
-646 TRVKSYE
+646 TRMENYE
-653 VLTPLMARFRE
+653 ALKPLMAKFRE
-664 HIQSQFPEINFK
+664 YLKANYPEINYK
-676 LKQVELGPGGG
+676 LKQIELGPGGG
-687 AKIEARLVGS
+687 AKIEARIIGS
-697 DPTILR
+697 DPTVLR
-703 KLAEQIMDVMYA
+703 TIAAQVKDIMYA
-715 DSGAHNIRHDW
+715 DPQATNIRHDW
-726 RERTK
+726 RERTQ
-731 VIEPQFN
+731 VLEPQFN

-747 SKSDVDEFL
+747 TKSDVDDFL
-756 MMSFSGKSVG
+756 SMSFSGMTIG
-766 VYRDGTTLMPIIAR
+766 LYRDGTTLMPIVAR

-785 RVDIRNIEGM
+785 RIDIRNIEGM
-795 KIWSPVL
+795 KIWSPAQ

-809 QITQGYEMRW
+809 QVTMGYDMRW
-819 EDPLI
+819 EDPII

-860 IEMPAGYSL
+860 IQMPPGYSL

-876 SSSDAQASLFQT
+876 SSGDAQESLFTT

-901 FLFNSVKEPLIV
+901 FLFNSIKEPLIV
-913 WLTVPLAVIGVST
+913 WLTVPLALIGVTT
-926 GLLLLDTPFGFMAL
+926 GLLALNTPFGFMAL
-940 LGFLSLSGMLL
+940 LGFLSLSGMVL

-962 IEMHSGKDPYLAV
+962 IEIKSGKEAYDAV
-975 VDAALSRVRPVCM
+975 VDAAVSRVRPVCM

-998 PLLPDTFFKPMA
+998 PLLPDIFFKPMA

-1015 GLGFATVLTLIAVP
+1015 GLGFATVLTLIVVP
-1029 VFYRLFHRIK
+1029 VLYRLFHK
-1039 ITG
+1039 VAVPKQA

>member
-1 MSNLTEKNMPKPQSS
+1 MSEQNKVPQS
-16 SPQDDSDVTGVAAYF
+16 DDDVTGIAAYF
-31 IRNKVISW
+31 IRNRVISW
-39 MLSLIFL
+39 MVSLIFL
-46 IGGVAAFFELGRLE
+46 VGGIAAFFGLGRLE

-98 SYVDEVNSL
+98 TYVDEVNSI
-107 SSRGLS
+107 SNRGLS
-113 QITVSMKNSYGPD
+113 QITVTMKNNYGPD

-140 DLKSQLPPG
+140 DLKVTLPPG
-149 VNDPSVID
+149 VNEPQVID

-165 LLAVSGEGYSYKE
+165 LLAVTGDGYSYKE
-178 LLDYIDYLR
+178 LLDYVDYLR

-207 QVFIEISMKKISS
+207 QVFIEVSMKKLSS
-220 LGLSPNTVFNLLSTQ
+220 IGLSPNTVFNLLSTQ
-235 NVVSDAGAIR
+235 NIVSDAGAIR

-251 RIHPTG
+251 RIQPTG
-257 EFDDVD
+257 EFQSVD
-263 QLGDLILTDGGSDG
+263 ELGDLLITESGAQG
-277 LIYLRDVAE
+277 LIFLKDVAE
-286 VKRGYVEV
+286 IKRGYVEV
-294 PSNIINFNGKL
+294 PSNIINFNGSL
-305 ALNVGVSFTAG
+305 ALNVGVSFAQG

-321 IGKAFDRRLAEL
+321 VGKAFDRRLAEL
-333 KFQQPVGIEIGE
+333 KYQQPVGVEISE

-352 VDKSVSGFVVS
+352 VDKSVSGFVIS
-363 LGQAVAIVI
+363 LAQAVGIVI

-399 VFMQYFKIDLQRISL
+399 IFMKYLAIDLQRISL

-476 SQDSTG
+476 SEDSTG

-511 DIFFKGQKTPEQGED
+511 DIFFKGQKIKQGEGEEN
-526 SDPYNGMV
+526 DPYNGII
-534 FVVYKNFLEF
+534 FVAYKKFLEF
-544 CMHKAWLTVA
+544 CMRRAWLTVV
-554 VLIIGLAASLY
+554 VLIVGLGASVY
-565 GFTQVKQSFFP
+565 GFTLVKQSFFP
-576 SSTTPMFMVDIWM
+576 SSTTPIFQLDVWL

-597 TNTKLKVLEAWLAEQ
+597 TNDKLKELESWLAEQ
-612 DEVSHVTTT
+612 EHVDHITTT
-621 AGKGLQRFMLTYAS
+621 AGKGLQRFMLTYAP
-635 EKSYAAYGEIV
+635 EKSYAAYGEIT
-646 TRVKSYE
+646 TRVDNYE
-653 VLTPLMARFRE
+653 ALAPLMARFRD
-664 HIQSQFPEINFK
+664 HLKANYPEINYK
-676 LKQVELGPGGG
+676 LKQIELGPGGG
-687 AKIEARLVGS
+687 AKIEARIIGS
-697 DPTILR
+697 DPTVLR
-703 KLAEQIMDVMYA
+703 TIAAQVMDIMYA
-715 DSGAHNIRHDW
+715 DPGATNIRHDW
-726 RERTK
+726 RERTQ
-731 VIEPQFN
+731 VLEPQFN

-747 SKSDVDEFL
+747 TKSDVDDFL
-756 MMSFSGKSVG
+756 SMSFSGMTIG
-766 VYRDGTTLMPIIAR
+766 LYRDGTTLMPIVAR

-785 RVDIRNIEGM
+785 RIDIRNIEGM
-795 KIWSPVL
+795 KIWSPAQ

-809 QITQGYEMRW
+809 QVTMGYDMRW
-819 EDPLI
+819 EDPII

-860 IEMPAGYSL
+860 IQMPPGYSL

-876 SSSDAQASLFQT
+876 SSGDAQESLFTT

-901 FLFNSVKEPLIV
+901 FLFNSIKEPLIV
-913 WLTVPLAVIGVST
+913 WLTVPLALIGVTT
-926 GLLLLDTPFGFMAL
+926 GLLALNTPFGFMAL
-940 LGFLSLSGMLL
+940 LGFLSLSGMVL

-962 IEMHSGKDPYLAV
+962 IEMKSGKEAYDAV
-975 VDAALSRVRPVCM
+975 VDAAVSRVRPVCM

-998 PLLPDTFFKPMA
+998 PLLPDIFFKPMA

-1015 GLGFATVLTLIAVP
+1015 GLGFATILTLIVVP
-1029 VFYRLFHRIK
+1029 VLYRLFHK
-1039 ITG
+1039 VSVPK

>member
-1 MSNLTEKNMPKPQSS
+1 MSEQNNVAPQ
-16 SPQDDSDVTGVAAYF
+16 QDDENVTGIAAYF
-31 IRNKVISW
+31 IRNRVISW
-39 MLSLIFL
+39 MVSLIFL
-46 IGGVAAFFELGRLE
+46 IGGVAAFFGLGRLE

-83 EEEVTYPLE
+83 EEEVTYPIE

-98 SYVDEVNSL
+98 TYVDEVNSI

-113 QITVSMKNSYGPD
+113 QITVTMKNNYGPD

-140 DLKSQLPPG
+140 DLKGTLPPG

-165 LLAVSGEGYSYKE
+165 LLAVTGDGYSYKE
-178 LLDYIDYLR
+178 LLDYVDYLR

-207 QVFIEISMKKISS
+207 QVFIEISMKKLSS
-220 LGLSPNTVFNLLSTQ
+220 LGLSPTTVFNLLSTQ

-251 RIHPTG
+251 RIQPTG
-257 EFDDVD
+257 EFQSVD
-263 QLGDLILTDGGSDG
+263 ELGDLLITESGAQG
-277 LIYLRDVAE
+277 LIFLKDVAE
-286 VKRGYVEV
+286 IKRGYVEV
-294 PSNIINFNGKL
+294 PTNIINYNGEL
-305 ALNVGVSFTAG
+305 ALNLGISFAQG

-321 IGKAFDRRLAEL
+321 VGKAFDRRVAEL
-333 KFQQPVGIEIGE
+333 KYQQPVGVQISE
-345 IYSQPKE
+345 IYNQPKE
-352 VDKSVSGFVVS
+352 VDKSVSGFVIS
-363 LGQAVAIVI
+363 LAQAVGIVI

-399 VFMQYFKIDLQRISL
+399 IFMKYLAIDLQRISL

-440 KGRTRL
+440 KGRTRI

-476 SQDSTG
+476 SEDSTG

-511 DIFFKGQKTPEQGED
+511 DIFFKGQKIKSGEGED
-526 SDPYNGMV
+526 NDPYNGII
-534 FVVYKNFLEF
+534 FVMYKKFLSF
-544 CMHKAWLTVA
+544 CMRRAWFTVV
-554 VLIIGLAASLY
+554 VLVAGLAASVY
-565 GFTQVKQSFFP
+565 GFTYVKQAFFP
-576 SSTTPMFMVDIWM
+576 SSTTPIFQLDVWL

-597 TNTKLKVLEAWLAEQ
+597 TNDTLKELEGWLAER
-612 DEVSHVTTT
+612 DHVEHITTT
-621 AGKGLQRFMLTYAS
+621 AGKGLQRFMLTYAP
-635 EKSYAAYGEIV
+635 EKSYAAYGEIT
-646 TRVKSYE
+646 TRVENYE
-653 VLTPLMARFRE
+653 ALAPLMERFRE
-664 HIQSQFPEINFK
+664 HIKSNYPEINYK
-676 LKQVELGPGGG
+676 LKQIELGPGGG
-687 AKIEARLVGS
+687 AKIEARIIGS
-697 DPTILR
+697 DPTVLR
-703 KLAEQIMDVMYA
+703 TIAAQVMDVMYA
-715 DSGAHNIRHDW
+715 DPGATNIRHDW
-726 RERTK
+726 RERTQ
-731 VIEPQFN
+731 VLEPQFN

-747 SKSDVDEFL
+747 TKSDVDDFL
-756 MMSFSGKSVG
+756 SMSFSGMNIG
-766 VYRDGTTLMPIIAR
+766 LYRDGTTLMPIVAR

-785 RVDIRNIEGM
+785 RIDIRNIEGM
-795 KIWSPVL
+795 KIWSPAQ

-809 QITQGYEMRW
+809 QVTMGYDMRW
-819 EDPLI
+819 EDPII

-845 TASTLQKRLQPQIEA
+845 TAATLQARLQPQIEA
-860 IEMPAGYSL
+860 IEMPPGYSL

-876 SSSDAQASLFQT
+876 SSGDAKASLFTT
-888 MPMGYLFMFLITV
+888 MPMGYLFMFLITI
-901 FLFNSVKEPLIV
+901 FLFNSIKEPLIV
-913 WLTVPLAVIGVST
+913 WLTVPLALIGVTT
-926 GLLLLDTPFGFMAL
+926 GLLVLNTPFGFMAL
-940 LGFLSLSGMLL
+940 LGFLSLSGMVL

-962 IEMHSGKDPYLAV
+962 IEMKSGKEAYDAV
-975 VDAALSRVRPVCM
+975 VDAAVSRVRPVCM

-998 PLLPDTFFKPMA
+998 PLLPDIFFKPMA

-1015 GLGFATVLTLIAVP
+1015 GLGFATVLTLIVVP
-1029 VFYRLFHRIK
+1029 VLYRLFHK
-1039 ITG
+1039 VAVPK

>member
-1 MSNLTEKNMPKPQSS
+1 MSDLNKSVPQS
-16 SPQDDSDVTGVAAYF
+16 DDDVTGIAAYF
-31 IRNKVISW
+31 IRNRVISW
-39 MLSLIFL
+39 MVALIFL
-46 IGGVAAFFELGRLE
+46 IGGIAAFFGLGRLE

-83 EEEVTYPLE
+83 EEEVTYPIE

-98 SYVDEVNSL
+98 TYVDEVNSI

-113 QITVSMKNSYGPD
+113 QITVTMKNNYGPD

-140 DLKSQLPPG
+140 DLKGTLPPG
-149 VNDPSVID
+149 VNEPQVID

-165 LLAVSGEGYSYKE
+165 LLAVTGDGYSYKE
-178 LLDYIDYLR
+178 LLDYVDYLR

-207 QVFIEISMKKISS
+207 QVFIEVSMKKLSS
-220 LGLSPNTVFNLLSTQ
+220 IGLAPDTVFNLLSTQ

-251 RIHPTG
+251 RVQPTG
-257 EFDDVD
+257 EFQSVEE
-263 QLGDLILTDGGSDG
+263 LGDLLITESGAQG
-277 LIYLRDVAE
+277 LIFLKDVAE
-286 VKRGYVEV
+286 IKRGYVEV
-294 PSNIINFNGKL
+294 PSNIINFNGSL
-305 ALNVGVSFTAG
+305 ALNVGVSFAEG

-321 IGKAFDRRLAEL
+321 VGKAFDHRLAEL
-333 KFQQPVGIEIGE
+333 KYQQPVGIEISE

-363 LGQAVAIVI
+363 LAQAVGIVI

-399 VFMQYFKIDLQRISL
+399 IFMKYLAIDLQRISL

-476 SQDSTG
+476 SEDSTG

-511 DIFFKGQKTPEQGED
+511 DIFFKGQKIKQGEGEEN
-526 SDPYNGMV
+526 DPYNGV
-534 FVVYKNFLEF
+534 IFVIYKKFLQF
-544 CMHKAWLTVA
+544 CMRRAWFTVV
-554 VLIIGLAASLY
+554 VLIVGLAASVY
-565 GFTQVKQSFFP
+565 GFTFVKQAFFP
-576 SSTTPMFMVDIWM
+576 SSTTPIFQLDVWM

-597 TNTKLKVLEAWLAEQ
+597 TNTTLKELESWLAKQE
-612 DEVSHVTTT
+612 HVDHITTT
-621 AGKGLQRFMLTYAS
+621 AGKGLQRFMLTYAP
-635 EKSYAAYGEIV
+635 EKSYAAYGEIT
-646 TRVKSYE
+646 TRMENYE
-653 VLTPLMARFRE
+653 ALKPLMAKFRE
-664 HIQSQFPEINFK
+664 YLKANYPEINYK
-676 LKQVELGPGGG
+676 LKQIELGPGGG
-687 AKIEARLVGS
+687 AKIEARIIGS
-697 DPTILR
+697 DPTVLR
-703 KLAEQIMDVMYA
+703 TIAAQVKDIMYA
-715 DSGAHNIRHDW
+715 DPQATNIRHDW
-726 RERTK
+726 RERTQ
-731 VIEPQFN
+731 VLEPQFN

-747 SKSDVDEFL
+747 TKSDVDDFL
-756 MMSFSGKSVG
+756 SMSFSGMTIG
-766 VYRDGTTLMPIIAR
+766 LYRDGTTLMPIVAR

-785 RVDIRNIEGM
+785 RIDIRNIEGM
-795 KIWSPVL
+795 KIWSPAQ

-809 QITQGYEMRW
+809 QVTMGYDMRW
-819 EDPLI
+819 EDPII

-860 IEMPAGYSL
+860 IQMPPGYSL

-876 SSSDAQASLFQT
+876 SSGDAQESLFTT

-901 FLFNSVKEPLIV
+901 FLFNSIKEPLIV
-913 WLTVPLAVIGVST
+913 WLTVPLALIGVTT
-926 GLLLLDTPFGFMAL
+926 GLLALNTPFGFMAL
-940 LGFLSLSGMLL
+940 LGFLSLSGMVL

-962 IEMHSGKDPYLAV
+962 IEMKSGKEAYDAV
-975 VDAALSRVRPVCM
+975 VDAAVSRVRPVCM

-998 PLLPDTFFKPMA
+998 PLLPDIFFKPMA

-1015 GLGFATVLTLIAVP
+1015 GLGFATVLTLIVVP
-1029 VFYRLFHRIK
+1029 VLYRLFHK
-1039 ITG
+1039 VAVPKQA

>member
-1 MSNLTEKNMPKPQSS
+1 MSKEVAEQSN
-16 SPQDDSDVTGVAAYF
+16 DEDIKGIAAYF
-31 IRNKVISW
+31 IHNRVISW
-39 MLSLIFL
+39 MISLIFL
-46 IGGVAAFFELGRLE
+46 IGGTFAFFGLGRLE

-83 EEEVTYPLE
+83 EEEVTYPIE

-98 SYVDEVNSL
+98 TYVDEVNSI

-113 QITVSMKNSYGPD
+113 QITVTMKNNYGPD

-140 DLKSQLPPG
+140 DIQGSLPPG
-149 VNDPSVID
+149 VNPPSVID

-165 LLAVSGEGYSYKE
+165 LLAVTGEGYSNKE
-178 LLDYIDYLR
+178 LLDYVDYLR

-194 GVSKVSVSGQQQE
+194 GVSKVSVTGDQQQ
-207 QVFIEISMKKISS
+207 QVFIEMSMKRLTS
-220 LGLSPNTVFNLLSTQ
+220 LGISPDTVFNLLSTQ
-235 NVVSDAGAIR
+235 NIIAPAGAIR
-245 IGDEYI
+245 VDDEYV

-257 EFDDVD
+257 EFQDVE
-263 QLGDLILTDGGSDG
+263 QLGDLIITDETTEG
-277 LIYLRDVAE
+277 LIYLRDVAQ
-286 VKRGYVEV
+286 VKKGYVDV
-294 PSNIINFNGKL
+294 PSNIITFKGNL
-305 ALNVGVSFTAG
+305 ALNMGVSFNAG
-316 VNVVE
+316 VNVVS
-321 IGKAFDRRLAEL
+321 IGEMVDKRLAEL
-333 KFQQPVGIEIGE
+333 KYQQPVGIDIQE

-372 IVLLFF
+372 VVLLFF

-399 VFMQYFKIDLQRISL
+399 VFMNYLDIELQRISL

-426 NAIVVVEGILIGTQ
+426 NAIVVVEGILVGTQ
-440 KGRTRL
+440 RGRTRL

-511 DIFFKGQKTPEQGED
+511 DIFFRGQKQQHD
-526 SDPYNGMV
+526 ANSDPYNGFV
-534 FVVYKNFLEF
+534 FVIYKKFLDF
-544 CMHKAWLTVA
+544 CMRRAWLTVI
-554 VLIIGLAASLY
+554 VLVSLLMGSLY
-565 GFTQVKQSFFP
+565 GFTYIKQAFFP
-576 SSTTPMFMVDIWM
+576 SSTTPMFLSDIWL
-589 PEGTDIRA
+589 PEGTDIRT
-597 TNTKLKVLEAWLAEQ
+597 TNTKLKVIESWLLEQEGV
-612 DEVSHVTTT
+612 EHVTTT
-621 AGKGLQRFMLTYAS
+621 AGKGLQRFMLTYTP
-635 EKSYAAYGEIV
+635 EKSYASYGEIV
-646 TRVKSYE
+646 TRVANYE
-653 VLTPLMARFRE
+653 VLDDLMKRYRE
-664 HIQSQFPEINFK
+664 YIASSFPEVNYK
-676 LKQVELGPGGG
+676 LKKIELGPGGG
-687 AKIEARLVGS
+687 AKIEARVIGS
-697 DPTILR
+697 DPTVLR
-703 KLAEQIMDVMYA
+703 TIAKQVIDIMNA
-715 DSGAHNIRHDW
+715 DPGTTNIRHDW

-731 VIEPQFN
+731 VLEPIFN

-747 SKSDVDEFL
+747 TKSDMDDFL
-756 MMSFSGKSVG
+756 QMSFSGKSIG
-766 VYRDGTTLMPIIAR
+766 VYRDGTTLMPIVGR
-780 LPEDE
+780 LTEEE
-785 RVDIRNIEGM
+785 RVDFRNIESL
-795 KIWSPVL
+795 KIWSPAL
-802 SEFIPLQ
+802 REYIPLQ
-809 QITQGYEMRW
+809 QIMLGYEVRW

-832 LTVMADPDILGEE
+832 LTIMADPDLLGEE
-845 TASTLQKRLQPQIEA
+845 TAATLQKRLQDQIEA
-860 IEMPAGYSL
+860 IQLPSGYSL

-876 SSSDAQASLFQT
+876 SSRDAQASLFQT

-913 WLTVPLAVIGVST
+913 WMTVPLAVIGVAT
-926 GLLLLDTPFGFMAL
+926 GLLVLDTPFGFMAL

-951 KNGIVLLDQIE
+951 KNGIVLIDQIE
-962 IEMHSGKDPYLAV
+962 VEMHSGKEPYNAV
-975 VDAALSRVRPVCM
+975 VEAALSRVRPVCM

-998 PLLPDTFFKPMA
+998 PLLPDIFFKPMA

-1015 GLGFATVLTLIAVP
+1015 GLGFATVLTLIVVP
-1029 VFYRLFHRIK
+1029 VLYRLFHNIK
-1039 ITG
+1039 IEQV

>member
-1 MSNLTEKNMPKPQSS
+1 MSEVNNKPQS
-16 SPQDDSDVTGVAAYF
+16 DDEVTGVAAYF

-46 IGGVAAFFELGRLE
+46 IGGVSAFFGLGRLE

-98 SYVDEVNSL
+98 TYVDEVNSI

-113 QITVSMKNSYGPD
+113 QVTVTMKNNYGPD

-140 DLKSQLPPG
+140 DLKGQLPPG
-149 VNDPSVID
+149 VNDPQVID

-165 LLAVSGEGYSYKE
+165 LLAVTGEGYSYKE

-194 GVSKVSVSGQQQE
+194 GVSKVSVSGTQQE

-235 NVVSDAGAIR
+235 NVVSDAGAVR
-245 IGDEYI
+245 IGNEYI

-257 EFDDVD
+257 EFQNVE
-263 QLGDLILTDGGSDG
+263 QLGDLILTEGGAQG
-277 LIYLRDVAE
+277 LIYLKDVAD
-286 VKRGYVEV
+286 VKRGYIEV
-294 PSNIINFNGKL
+294 PTNIIGYNGKL
-305 ALNVGVSFTAG
+305 ALNLGISFAQG
-316 VNVVE
+316 VNVVAVGE
-321 IGKAFDRRLAEL
+321 AFDRRLAEL
-333 KFQQPVGIEIGE
+333 KYQQPVGIDISEV
-345 IYSQPKE
+345 YNQPKE

-372 IVLLFF
+372 VVLLFF

-399 VFMQYFKIDLQRISL
+399 IFMQYFKIDLQRISL

-440 KGRTRL
+440 KGRTRM

-476 SQDSTG
+476 SEDSTG

-497 LSWFTAISL
+497 LSWFTAISI

-511 DIFFKGQKTPEQGED
+511 DLFFKGQKVDPDNEGK
-526 SDPYNGMV
+526 DPYNGMV
-534 FVVYKNFLEF
+534 FVIYKKFLEF
-544 CMHKAWLTVA
+544 CMKRAWLTMI
-554 VLIIGLAASLY
+554 VLVIGLGASVY
-565 GFTQVKQSFFP
+565 GFGFVKQAFFP
-576 SSTTPMFMVDIWM
+576 SSTTPMFQVDVWM

-597 TNTKLKVLEAWLAEQ
+597 TNTKLKVLENWLSEQ
-612 DEVSHVTTT
+612 EEVEHITTT
-621 AGKGLQRFMLTYAS
+621 AGKGLQRFMLTYAP
-635 EKSYAAYGEIV
+635 EKSYSAYGEIT

-653 VLTPLMARFRE
+653 VLAPLMKRFRDYVDA
-664 HIQSQFPEINFK
+664 SFPEIDYK
-676 LKQVELGPGGG
+676 LKQIELGPGGG
-687 AKIEARLVGS
+687 AKIEARIVGS
-697 DPTILR
+697 DPTVLR
-703 KLAEQIMDVMYA
+703 SIAAQVIDIMHA
-715 DSGAHNIRHDW
+715 DPGAFNVRHDW
-726 RERTK
+726 RDRTK
-731 VIEPQFN
+731 VLEPQFN

-747 SKSDVDEFL
+747 TKSDVDDFL
-756 MMSFSGKSVG
+756 AMSFSGKAIG
-766 VYRDGTTLMPIIAR
+766 VYRDGTTLMPIVAR

-785 RVDIRNIEGM
+785 RIDIRNIEGM
-795 KIWSPVL
+795 KIWSPAL

-809 QITQGYEMRW
+809 QVTLGYKMQW

-824 VRKNRKRM
+824 IRKNRKRM
-832 LTVMADPDILGEE
+832 LTVFADPDLLGEE
-845 TASTLQKRLQPQIEA
+845 TAATLQKRLQPQIEA
-860 IEMPAGYSL
+860 IELPPGYSL

-876 SSSDAQASLFQT
+876 SSADAQASLFTT
-888 MPMGYLFMFLITV
+888 MPLGYLFMFLITV

-913 WLTVPLAVIGVST
+913 WLTVPLALIGVTT
-926 GLLLLDTPFGFMAL
+926 GLLALNTPFGFMAL

-951 KNGIVLLDQIE
+951 KNGIVLLDQID
-962 IEMHSGKDPYLAV
+962 IEMKSGKEPYIAV

-998 PLLPDTFFKPMA
+998 PLLPDIFFKPMA

-1015 GLGFATVLTLIAVP
+1015 GLGFATVLTLIVVP
-1029 VFYRLFHRIK
+1029 VLYRMFHKIK
-1039 ITG
+1039 VV

>member
-1 MSNLTEKNMPKPQSS
+1 MSEQKLTPPENNENQ
-16 SPQDDSDVTGVAAYF
+16 GVAAYF
-31 IRNKVISW
+31 INNRVISW
-39 MLSLIFL
+39 MVSLIFL
-46 IGGVAAFFELGRLE
+46 IGGTAAFFNLGRLE

-98 SYVDEVNSL
+98 TYVDEVNSI

-113 QITVSMKNSYGPD
+113 QITVTMKNNYGPD

-140 DLKSQLPPG
+140 DLKGALPPG
-149 VNDPSVID
+149 VNPPLVID

-165 LLAVSGEGYSYKE
+165 LLAVTGEGYSYKE
-178 LLDYIDYLR
+178 LLDYVDYLR
-187 RELELVD
+187 RELELID

-207 QVFIEISMKKISS
+207 QVFIEISMKRIST
-220 LGLSPNTVFNLLSTQ
+220 LGISPQTVFNLLSTQ
-235 NVVSDAGAIR
+235 NLVSDAGAIR
-245 IGDEYI
+245 IGSEYI

-257 EFDDVD
+257 EFDDVEK
-263 QLGDLILTDGGSDG
+263 LGDLILSERGAQG

-294 PSNIINFNGKL
+294 PSNVITFNGKL
-305 ALNVGVSFTAG
+305 ALNVGVSFAQG

-321 IGKAFDRRLAEL
+321 VGQRFDRRLAEL
-333 KFQQPVGIEIGE
+333 KYQQPIGIDIAEV
-345 IYSQPKE
+345 YSQPKE

-399 VFMQYFKIDLQRISL
+399 IFMQYFKIDLQRISL

-476 SQDSTG
+476 SEDATG

-511 DIFFKGQKTPEQGED
+511 DLFFRGQKAPASGEE
-526 SDPYNGMV
+526 SDPYQGFI
-534 FVVYKNFLEF
+534 FVVYRRFLEF
-544 CMHKAWLTVA
+544 CMKRAWLTMG
-554 VLIIGLAASLY
+554 VLVLGLAASLY
-565 GFTQVKQSFFP
+565 GFTKVKQAFFP
-576 SSTTPMFMVDIWM
+576 SSTTPMFMVDVWM

-597 TNTKLKVLEAWLAEQ
+597 TDAILLELEKWLSAQESV
-612 DEVSHVTTT
+612 DSVTTT
-621 AGKGLQRFMLTYAS
+621 AGKGLQRFMLTYS
-635 EKSYAAYGEIV
+635 PEKSYAAYGEII
-646 TRVKSYE
+646 TRVTDYQQ
-653 VLTPLMARFRE
+653 LAALMARFRA
-664 HIQSQFPEINFK
+664 HLDARYPQINYK
-676 LKQVELGPGGG
+676 LKQIELGPGGG
-687 AKIEARLVGS
+687 AKIEARIVGS
-697 DPTILR
+697 DPTVLR
-703 KLAEQIMDVMYA
+703 SIAAQVMDVMYA
-715 DSGAHNIRHDW
+715 DPGAYNIRHDW

-731 VIEPQFN
+731 VLEPQFN

-747 SKSDVDEFL
+747 TKADVDEFL
-756 MMSFSGKSVG
+756 AMSFSGKTIG
-766 VYRDGTTLMPIIAR
+766 VYRDGTTLMPIVAR
-780 LPEDE
+780 LPEEE

-795 KIWSPVL
+795 KIWSPAL
-802 SEFIPLQ
+802 SEYIPLQ
-809 QITQGYEMRW
+809 QVTLGYEMRW

-832 LTVMADPDILGEE
+832 LTVMADPDLLGEE
-845 TASTLQKRLQPQIEA
+845 TAATLQQRLQPQIEA
-860 IEMPAGYSL
+860 IPLPPGYFL

-876 SSSDAQASLFQT
+876 SSGDAKASLFKT
-888 MPMGYLFMFLITV
+888 MPLGYLFMFLITV
-901 FLFNSVKEPLIV
+901 FLFNSVKESLIV
-913 WLTVPLAVIGVST
+913 WLTVPLAVIGVTT
-926 GLLLLDTPFGFMAL
+926 GLLALNTPFGFMAL

-975 VDAALSRVRPVCM
+975 VDASLSRVRPVCM
-988 AAITTILGMI
+988 AAVTTILGMI
-998 PLLPDTFFKPMA
+998 PLLPDIFFRPMA

-1015 GLGFATVLTLIAVP
+1015 GLGFATVLTLIVVP
-1029 VFYRLFHRIK
+1029 VLYRLFHHVK
-1039 ITG
+1039 VPQ

>member
-1 MSNLTEKNMPKPQSS
+1 MSEHNNNSSQS
-16 SPQDDSDVTGVAAYF
+16 DDEITGIAAYF
-31 IRNKVISW
+31 IRNRVISW
-39 MLSLIFL
+39 MISLIFL
-46 IGGVAAFFELGRLE
+46 IGGVSAFFSLGQLE

-83 EEEVTYPLE
+83 EEEVTYPIE

-98 SYVDEVNSL
+98 TYVDEVNST

-113 QITVSMKNSYGPD
+113 QITVSMKNNYGPD

-140 DLKSQLPPG
+140 DLKGQLPPG
-149 VNDPSVID
+149 VNDPTVID

-165 LLAVSGEGYSYKE
+165 LLAVTGDGYSYKE
-178 LLDYIDYLR
+178 LLDYVDYLR
-187 RELELVD
+187 RELELID
-194 GVSKVSVSGQQQE
+194 GVSKVSVSGEQQE
-207 QVFIEISMKKISS
+207 QVFIEISMKRLST
-220 LGLSPNTVFNLLSTQ
+220 LGIAPNTVFNLLSTQ

-257 EFDDVD
+257 EFENVD
-263 QLGDLILTDGGSDG
+263 QLGDLIITESGAQG
-277 LIYLRDVAE
+277 LIYLKDVADI
-286 VKRGYVEV
+286 KRGYVEV
-294 PSNIINFNGKL
+294 PSNIITFNGDL
-305 ALNVGVSFTAG
+305 ALNLGVSFAQG

-321 IGKAFDRRLAEL
+321 VGERFDRRLAEL
-333 KFQQPVGIEIGE
+333 KYQQPVGVGISE

-399 VFMQYFKIDLQRISL
+399 IFMKYFAIDLQRISL

-440 KGRTRL
+440 KGRTRM

-476 SQDSTG
+476 SEDATG

-511 DIFFKGQKTPEQGED
+511 DIFFKGQKFKQGEG
-526 SDPYNGMV
+526 SDPYNGMI
-534 FVVYKNFLEF
+534 FVVYKGFLEF
-544 CMHKAWLTVA
+544 CMKRAWLTVI
-554 VLIIGLAASLY
+554 VLIVGLAVSIV

-576 SSTTPMFMVDIWM
+576 SSTTPMFLTDIWL

-597 TNTKLKVLEAWLAEQ
+597 TNTKLKALESWLSEQ
-612 DEVSHVTTT
+612 EGVEHVTAT
-621 AGKGLQRFMLTYAS
+621 AGQGLQRFMLTYS
-635 EKSYAAYGEIV
+635 PEKSYSAYGEIT
-646 TRVKSYE
+646 TRVADYE
-653 VLTPLMARFRE
+653 QLESLMKNFRLHLE
-664 HIQSQFPEINFK
+664 DKFPEINYK
-676 LKQVELGPGGG
+676 LKQIELGPGGG
-687 AKIEARLVGS
+687 AKIEARIIGS
-697 DPTILR
+697 DPTVLR
-703 KLAEQIMDVMYA
+703 GIAKQVEDIMHA
-715 DSGAHNIRHDW
+715 DPGATNIRHDW

-731 VIEPQFN
+731 VLEPQFN

-756 MMSFSGKSVG
+756 AMSFSGKSIG
-766 VYRDGTTLMPIIAR
+766 VYRDGTTLMPIVAR
-780 LPEDE
+780 LPEGE

-795 KIWSPVL
+795 KIWSPAL
-802 SEFIPLQ
+802 GEYIPLQ
-809 QITQGYEMRW
+809 QVTLGYDIRW
-819 EDPLI
+819 EDPII

-832 LTVMADPDILGEE
+832 LTVMADPDLLGEE
-845 TASTLQKRLQPQIEA
+845 TAATLQTRLMPQIEA
-860 IEMPAGYSL
+860 IELPPGYSL

-876 SSSDAQASLFQT
+876 SSGDAQKSLFTT
-888 MPMGYLFMFLITV
+888 MPMGYLFMFLVTV

-913 WLTVPLAVIGVST
+913 WLTVPLAIIGVTT
-926 GLLLLDTPFGFMAL
+926 GLLALNTPFGFMAL

-962 IEMHSGKDPYLAV
+962 IEMHSGKDPYVAV

-998 PLLPDTFFKPMA
+998 PLLPDIFFKPMA

-1015 GLGFATVLTLIAVP
+1015 GLGFATVLTLIVVP
-1029 VFYRLFHRIK
+1029 VLYRLFHK
-1039 ITG
+1039 VKVPN

>member
-1 MSNLTEKNMPKPQSS
+1 MSDLNKSAPQS
-16 SPQDDSDVTGVAAYF
+16 DDDVTGIAAYF
-31 IRNKVISW
+31 IRNRVISW
-39 MLSLIFL
+39 MVALIFL
-46 IGGVAAFFELGRLE
+46 IGGIAAFFGLGRLE

-83 EEEVTYPLE
+83 EEEVTYPIE

-98 SYVDEVNSL
+98 TYVDEVNSI

-113 QITVSMKNSYGPD
+113 QITVTMKNNYGPD

-140 DLKSQLPPG
+140 DLKGTLPPG
-149 VNDPSVID
+149 VNEPQVID

-165 LLAVSGEGYSYKE
+165 LLAVTGDGYSYKE
-178 LLDYIDYLR
+178 LLDYVDYLR

-207 QVFIEISMKKISS
+207 QVFIEVSMKKLSS
-220 LGLSPNTVFNLLSTQ
+220 IGLSPDTVFNLLSTQ

-251 RIHPTG
+251 RIQPTG
-257 EFDDVD
+257 EFQSVD
-263 QLGDLILTDGGSDG
+263 ELGDLLITESGAQG
-277 LIYLRDVAE
+277 LIFLKDVAE
-286 VKRGYVEV
+286 IKRGYVEV
-294 PSNIINFNGKL
+294 PNNIINFNGSL
-305 ALNVGVSFTAG
+305 ALNVGVSFAEG

-321 IGKAFDRRLAEL
+321 VGKAFDHRLAEL
-333 KFQQPVGIEIGE
+333 KYQQPVGIEISE

-363 LGQAVAIVI
+363 LAQAVGIVI

-399 VFMQYFKIDLQRISL
+399 IFMKYLAIDLQRISL

-476 SQDSTG
+476 SEDSTG

-511 DIFFKGQKTPEQGED
+511 DIFFKGQKIKQGEGEEN
-526 SDPYNGMV
+526 DPYNGV
-534 FVVYKNFLEF
+534 IFVIYKKFLQF
-544 CMHKAWLTVA
+544 CMRCAWFTVV
-554 VLIIGLAASLY
+554 VLIAGLAASVY
-565 GFTQVKQSFFP
+565 GFTFVKQAFFP
-576 SSTTPMFMVDIWM
+576 SSTTPIFQLDVWM

-597 TNTKLKVLEAWLAEQ
+597 TNTTLKELESWLAKQE
-612 DEVSHVTTT
+612 HVDHITTT
-621 AGKGLQRFMLTYAS
+621 AGKGLQRFMLTYAP
-635 EKSYAAYGEIV
+635 EKSYAAYGEIT
-646 TRVKSYE
+646 TRMENYE
-653 VLTPLMARFRE
+653 ALKPLMAKFRE
-664 HIQSQFPEINFK
+664 YLKANYPEINYK
-676 LKQVELGPGGG
+676 LKQIELGPGGG
-687 AKIEARLVGS
+687 AKIEARIIGS
-697 DPTILR
+697 DPTVLR
-703 KLAEQIMDVMYA
+703 TIAAQVKDIMYA
-715 DSGAHNIRHDW
+715 DPQATNIRHDW
-726 RERTK
+726 RERTQ
-731 VIEPQFN
+731 VLEPQFN

-747 SKSDVDEFL
+747 TKSDVDDFL
-756 MMSFSGKSVG
+756 SMSFSGMTIG
-766 VYRDGTTLMPIIAR
+766 LYRDGTTLMPIVAR

-785 RVDIRNIEGM
+785 RIDIRNIEGM
-795 KIWSPVL
+795 KIWSPAQ

-809 QITQGYEMRW
+809 QVTMGYDMRW
-819 EDPLI
+819 EDPII

-860 IEMPAGYSL
+860 IQMPPGYSL

-876 SSSDAQASLFQT
+876 SSGDAQESLFTT

-901 FLFNSVKEPLIV
+901 FLFNSIKEPLIV
-913 WLTVPLAVIGVST
+913 WLTVPLALIGVTT
-926 GLLLLDTPFGFMAL
+926 GLLALNTPFGFMAL
-940 LGFLSLSGMLL
+940 LGFLSLSGMVL

-962 IEMHSGKDPYLAV
+962 IEMKSGKEAYDAV
-975 VDAALSRVRPVCM
+975 VDAAVSRVRPVCM

-998 PLLPDTFFKPMA
+998 PLLPDIFFKPMA

-1015 GLGFATVLTLIAVP
+1015 GLGFATVLTLIVVP
-1029 VFYRLFHRIK
+1029 VLYRLFHK
-1039 ITG
+1039 VAVPKQA